1 MRTAATGS
9 AKSKTQLLATCC
21 ATALL
26 LGPGVARAQ
35 EANKGSEDLAQGG
48 AETNAGAPATARDA
62 ISEIVVTANKRR
74 ENMQKAA
81 ISISV
86 LGGDQLAQL
95 NVIDP
100 GQLAGIKPGIQF
112 QQSFTLLTYIRGIG
126 NYTVQ
131 PATDQS
137 IAYNVDGNYISRQ
150 YGMPDVLFDL
160 ERIEL
165 VRGPQGTL
173 QGRNAIGGSVNLVT
187 NKPTDRFEGKFSAT
201 LGNYGQITTEGMINM
216 PLGDNAALRVSAAS
230 NNRDG
235 YVGDGFMD
243 SNIQGVRARLK
254 LDPAPNLDILLTA
267 EYTRRN
273 EKGPGYSICPPGSL
287 DAACKGVQW
296 KPWGGFPG
304 QDTNNAIGI
313 DEPNYVRSD
322 NRTVYAEANLDLGFA
337 TLTWTPSYRFD
348 YYRNHTTFSHYF
360 GFAPAARDQL
370 FQQELRLVSAPTSKI
385 SWVAGVY
392 YGRQQS
398 REQNYFTI
406 AIPPYI
412 TTNTPGF
419 PELGHVN
426 FKNDIDK
433 YVYRSMAAF
442 AQVLVPLTPQFRVML
457 GGRFTQDKKTE
468 NAHTGLVYPGP
479 TLARLAT
486 HAELQ
491 NDKFTYKLG
500 VEFDA
505 APDVML
511 YANYSTGFKAGGVN
525 GVPNA
530 KVLPITFEPET
541 IKAFQGGI
549 KSRFL
554 GGRLQINGEAF
565 HYDLRGFQTVGLAFD
580 PSTGILFGGTINSQ
594 SAELYGGELELTA
607 RLSSDDQ
614 VDAAVTYLH
623 ARHTRFELPTAGLSL
638 SGKPM
643 SNAPPFTFT
652 GNYTHTFHLENGLI
666 NLHLMTRFEDAEW
679 VDFRLQPGA
688 FQKAFWRH
696 SADITYTSQAGWSL
710 GAFVQNITNN
720 GALLHSV
727 PGAILGQYTLGL
739 AYPPRTFGVRATA
752 KL

>member
-1 MRTAATGS
+1 MRTAATRS
-9 AKSKTQLLATCC
+9 ARGTAQLLTACC

-26 LGPGVARAQ
+26 MGAGMARAQ
-35 EANKGSEDLAQGG
+35 EVSKSDDERPQADAQGS
-48 AETNAGAPATARDA
+48 AEDSATARDA
-62 ISEIVVTANKRR
+62 ISEIVVTANKRQ
-74 ENMQKAA
+74 ESVQKAA
-81 ISISV
+81 ISVSV
-86 LGGDQLAQL
+86 LGGGDLAKL

-100 GQLAGIKPGIQF
+100 GQLAGLKPGIQF

-137 IAYNVDGNYISRQ
+137 IAYNVDGNYISRP
-150 YGMPDVLFDL
+150 YGMPDLLFDL
-160 ERIEL
+160 DRIEL

-173 QGRNAIGGSVNLVT
+173 QGRNAIGGSINLVT
-187 NKPTDRFEGKFSAT
+187 NKPTDSFEGKFSAT
-201 LGNYGQITTEGMINM
+201 YGNFGQILTEGMINV
-216 PLGDNAALRVSAAS
+216 PLGEDVALRVSAAS
-230 NNRDG
+230 NNRNG
-235 YVGDGFMD
+235 YVGDGFMNSD
-243 SNIQGVRARLK
+243 IQGVRARLK
-254 LDPAPNLDILLTA
+254 VDPAHNLDILLTA
-267 EYTRRN
+267 EYTRRH

-287 DAACKGVQW
+287 DAACAGVDW

-304 QDTNNAIGI
+304 QDTDNSIGI
-313 DEPNYVRSD
+313 DEANYVRSN
-322 NRTVYAEANLDLGFA
+322 NRTIYAEANLDLGFA
-337 TLTWTPSYRFD
+337 TLTWTPSYRFV

-360 GFAPAARDQL
+360 GFAPAARDRL
-370 FQQELRLVSAPTSKI
+370 FQQELRLVSAPASPI

-398 REQNYFTI
+398 REENYFTI
-406 AIPPYI
+406 ADPPYI
-412 TTNTPGF
+412 TTDTPGF

-442 AQVLVPLTPQFRVML
+442 AQVLVPLTSEFRIML
-457 GGRFTQDKKTE
+457 GGRYTEDDKTE
-468 NAHTGLVYPGP
+468 DAHTGLVFPGP
-479 TLARLAT
+479 TLARVAT
-486 HAELQ
+486 HAKLKS
-491 NDKFTYKLG
+491 DRFTYKLG

-530 KVLPITFEPET
+530 NVLPIIFKPET
-541 IKAFQGGI
+541 IKAIQGGI

-554 GGRLQINGEAF
+554 GGRLQVNGEAF
-565 HYDLRGFQTVGLAFD
+565 HYDLRGFQNVGLALD
-580 PSTGILFGGTINSQ
+580 PVTGILFGGTINAQ
-594 SAELYGGELELTA
+594 KAELYGGEVEITA
-607 RLSSDDQ
+607 RPTSNDHL
-614 VDAAVTYLH
+614 DAAFTYLH
-623 ARHTRFELPTAGLSL
+623 ARHTLFELPSAGLSL
-638 SGKPM
+638 SGRPM

-652 GNYTHTFHLENGLI
+652 GNYTHTFALKDGSI
-666 NLHLMTRFEDAEW
+666 DFHLMTRYEGDQW

-727 PGAILGQYTLGL
+727 PGAVLGQFTLGL
-739 AYPPRTFGVRATA
+739 AYPPRTYGIRASA
-752 KL
+752 SF